1 MKIFGGVL
9 GVLLLLAAPASAGVI
24 ATKET
29 LGRDISVCFVGDA
42 VTKRADRVK
51 QVLEWIKDF
60 EVAANIRFRP
70 LGACPPPKTLPNG
83 DEVYEGDVRIVIPN
97 TSVDA
102 TVAVPGKQCPR
113 TDNKGWGSWGTFPDA
128 AKARRYCLFTVKL
141 GDDPWRGE
149 PYRNHTLHEVGHALG
164 LAHEHQRYDFDPT
177 VCDGIVKYFGS
188 ERTAGLA
195 TLYDP
200 ESVMHYT
207 TGPHCKVIGNY
218 ARNGLSEKDKLTLHM
233 MYPEDVRVAEFVGNT
248 VVLDS
253 ENLWLMFGWKRRGAI
268 VPNVASGFQWKI
280 DGKPVG
286 EKDNLDV
293 KVAPGVHTLE
303 YSYKDYINRA
313 YAYKGTVRVLT
324 KDDFTRTIAAPLAA
338 RAVLQ

>member
-1 MKIFGGVL
+1 MRIPAYAL
-9 GVLLLLAAPASAGVI
+9 AVLLQAAPACAGSI
-24 ATKET
+24 ASKET

-42 VTKRADRVK
+42 ATKRADRVK

-60 EVAANIRFRP
+60 EVVANIRFKP
-70 LGACPPPKTLPNG
+70 LGACPEPKTLPNG
-83 DEVYEGDVRIVIPN
+83 DEVYDGDIRVVLPN

-102 TVAVPGKQCPR
+102 TVPVPGKQCPR
-113 TDNKGWGSWGTFPDA
+113 NDNKGWGSWGTFPDNV
-128 AKARRYCLFTVKL
+128 KGRRHCVYTLKL

-149 PYRNHTLHEVGHALG
+149 PYRNHTLHEFGHALG
-164 LAHEHQRYDFDPT
+164 LAHEHSRYDYDPT

-188 ERTAGLA
+188 ERKTGLL

-200 ESVMHYT
+200 ESVMHYS

-218 ARNGLSEKDKLTLHM
+218 ARNGFSEKDKLTLHM
-233 MYPEDVRVAEFVGNT
+233 MYPEEARVAEFVGNT
-248 VVLDS
+248 VMLDT

-268 VPNVASGFQWKI
+268 VENVASDFQWKI

-286 EKDNLDV
+286 QTHSLDV
-293 KVAPGVHTLE
+293 KVPAGVHTLE
-303 YSYKDYINRA
+303 YSYKDYLNRP

-324 KDDFTRTIAAPLAA
+324 KDGFTKTIAAPVAA
-338 RAVLQ
+338 RAALL